1 VASAASSDI
10 TDSLLPVVV
19 SLRQRHS
26 TEVQRFCLEVTRSG
40 RGRPKFEVSEEQLQ
54 YFLDHGFTAT
64 DVGELPGISRSTV
77 YRRMRH
83 FNLSGPRQFTDIE
96 DEQLDQVVTSIQG
109 AFPNCGEKLLEG
121 HLIARGLKLQRRR
134 IRESLQ
140 RTDAVGVA
148 IRRHLAIT
156 RRRYHVAR
164 PNSLW
169 HIDGNHKLIRWRMV
183 IHGGIDGFSRLPV
196 YLRCSDNNR
205 ADTVLEAFLR
215 ATTKFGLPSRV
226 RCDHGGENERVAE
239 FMLTHQ
245 ARGPGRGSI
254 IAGKSVHNT
263 RIERFWRDL
272 FQGCT
277 GLYYD
282 LFYQMEDEGL
292 LDPSNPL
299 HLFCLHYVF
308 LPRINQSLHAF
319 VNAYSQHKIRTEHNQ
334 TPIQLWIKGQMQDT
348 RVDVNDPVIPVS
360 LTNTIYSGIF
370 LTFCMSC
377 ILIFPG

>member
-1 VASAASSDI
+1 MATPTYRTHSVYSKR
-10 TDSLLPVVV
+10 LL
-19 SLRQRHS
+19 
-26 TEVQRFCLEVTRSG
+26 
-40 RGRPKFEVSEEQLQ
+40 
-54 YFLDHGFTAT
+54 YD
-64 DVGELPGISRSTV
+64 
-77 YRRMRH
+77 
-83 FNLSGPRQFTDIE
+83 
-96 DEQLDQVVTSIQG
+96 
-109 AFPNCGEKLLEG
+109 
-121 HLIARGLKLQRRR
+121 
-134 IRESLQ
+134 
-140 RTDAVGVA
+140 
-148 IRRHLAIT
+148 
-156 RRRYHVAR
+156 
-164 PNSLW
+164 
-169 HIDGNHKLIRWRMV
+169 RWRMV

-205 ADTVLEAFLR
+205 ADTVLKAFLR

-334 TPIQLWIKGQMQDT
+334 TPTQL
-348 RVDVNDPVIPVS
+348 
-360 LTNTIYSGIF
+360 
-370 LTFCMSC
+370 
-377 ILIFPG
+377 